1 MIDNIKTILGSLIG
15 KHKPS
20 DSTVSATLLVK
31 NLPSD
36 EYYTTLIEVIKAVS
50 KINKDATVTLKDRI
64 STLLYVD
71 SQSAGMHSKLC
82 SEFLRGSPRS
92 KSFLPSILSYWTELS
107 NGYQLCLRQMHSAKN
122 FVVDDNIEL
131 AVARALHHQLSLV
144 KWSALR
150 YIAAEGN
157 TWQQAYHLY
166 LFAEQEHFH
175 TKRIAL
181 YDRLNSSISPEELLI
196 QAAML
201 HLAQTDNLLPQE
213 IEAIHLLLER
223 LVEGV
228 HLELQSTQSEF
239 QYVIN
244 LDMPAAPQLLRR
256 GVLGKGC
263 RYWSGDH
270 VVNRLA
276 DLILDF
282 DQGIPDAF
290 ARALPEM
297 SLELWRDM
305 LQKLSTRWSQDGGK
319 SMRRCERLSSTGQAR
334 VEVGFER
341 IAHHLKV
348 NRTLPQ
354 GDDTLVPEWRVNDTS
369 EVGMGLIYIGRAVE
383 SLIIGRSI
391 WVSQKDRPNQL
402 GIIRRV
408 QRLPEGG
415 TRIGVE
421 LLGSLPL
428 PVILSENE
436 REAISNHNGL
446 YITQTNAQ
454 KGKRVFLVPKSFAKP
469 GKLLNFLANGKSY
482 QIRISSVIT
491 QFEDCHQVEFE
502 TLERLSD

>member
-1 MIDNIKTILGSLIG
+1 MIDNIKTILGSLLG
-15 KHKPS
+15 KHKSS
-20 DSTVSATLLVK
+20 DSTVSATLLVR
-31 NLPSD
+31 NLPGD
-36 EYYTTLIEVIKAVS
+36 EYYTTLIEIIKAVS
-50 KINKDATVTLKDRI
+50 KVNKDATVTLKDRI

-71 SQSAGMHSKLC
+71 SQSVAMHDKLC
-82 SEFLRGSPRS
+82 SEFLHGSPRS

-122 FVVDDNIEL
+122 FAIDSNIEL
-131 AVARALHHQLSLV
+131 ATVRALHHQLSLV

-150 YIAAEGN
+150 YISAEGN
-157 TWQQAYHLY
+157 IWQQAYHLY
-166 LFAEQEHFH
+166 QFAEQEQFH

-181 YDRLNSSISPEELLI
+181 YERRSSISAEELLI

-213 IEAIHLLLER
+213 IEAIHLLLQR
-223 LVEGV
+223 LVDGV
-228 HLELQSTQSEF
+228 HLEQQTTQSEF

-256 GVLGKGC
+256 GVLGKSC

-290 ARALPEM
+290 TRALPEM
-297 SLELWRDM
+297 NRELWHDM

-319 SMRRCERLSSTGQAR
+319 SMRRHERLASTGQAR
-334 VEVGFER
+334 AEVGFER

-348 NRTLPQ
+348 NRNLPP
-354 GDDTLVPEWRVNDTS
+354 DDDNLVPEWRVNDAS
-369 EVGMGLIYIGRAVE
+369 EAGMGLVYIGRAVE
-383 SLIIGRSI
+383 SLVIGRSI
-391 WVSQKDRPNQL
+391 WVSQKDRPSQF

-421 LLGSLPL
+421 LLGTLPL

-436 REAISNHNGL
+436 REAIANHNGL
-446 YITQTNAQ
+446 YITQTNAK
-454 KGKRVFLVPKSFAKP
+454 KGKRVFIVPKLFARP
-469 GKLLNFLANGKSY
+469 GLLLNFQANGKSY
-482 QIRISSVIT
+482 QIRIGSVIS